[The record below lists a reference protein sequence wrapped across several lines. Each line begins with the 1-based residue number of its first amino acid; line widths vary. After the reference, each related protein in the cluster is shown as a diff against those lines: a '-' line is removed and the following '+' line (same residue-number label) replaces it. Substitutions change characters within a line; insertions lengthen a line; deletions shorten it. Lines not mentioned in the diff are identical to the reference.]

1 MQGYHTNVEMYRDTT
16 ERRNIRQKWARC
28 QKNMGAVIN
37 HLRRTKQNK
46 NRKGVGR
53 QRNKRHTMRYVRN
66 KGNEHHDMIDK
77 QILTL
82 ALR

>member
-1 MQGYHTNVEMYRDTT
+1 MQE
-16 ERRNIRQKWARC
+16 
-28 QKNMGAVIN
+28 NMGAVIN
-37 HLRRTKQNK
+37 HLQLTKQN
-46 NRKGVGR
+46 RKRGGR

-66 KGNEHHDMIDK
+66 KGNEHLDMIDK